1 MEQFIFLDESG
12 DLGFGKLKSSKY
24 FVISIVFIS
33 DKKPLEKIVINTHRT
48 LRKTVKR
55 IGGGVLHSYKEKPV
69 TRKRLLDKVNKKD
82 CSIMT
87 IYLKKEKVY
96 TKLRS
101 ETAVLYNYVVN
112 ILLDRIMTRE
122 YLDKRKPITLVASKR
137 ETNKFLNQNFKNYLS
152 TQVELKH
159 KGKLNVIIKT
169 PSEEKSLQATD
180 FICWAIFRKYE
191 FKDSGYYEIIKD
203 KIIEERG
210 LFE

>member
-1 MEQFIFLDESG
+1 MDQFIFLDESG

-33 DKKPLEKIVINTHRT
+33 DKKPLEKIVTNTHRT

-55 IGGGVLHSYKEKPV
+55 IGGGVLHSFKEKPI
-69 TRKRLLDKVNKKD
+69 TRKRLLEKVNKKE

-96 TKLRS
+96 AKLRS
-101 ETAVLYNYVVN
+101 ETTVLYNYVVN
-112 ILLDRIMTRE
+112 ILLDRIMTRK
-122 YLDKRKPITLVASKR
+122 YLDKTKPITLVASKR
-137 ETNKFLNQNFKNYLS
+137 ETNKFLNQNFKNYIS
-152 TQVELKH
+152 TQVELNH
-159 KGKLNVIIKT
+159 KGKLKVIIKT
-169 PSEEKSLQATD
+169 PAEEKSLQATD

-191 FKDSGYYEIIKD
+191 LKDSEYYNIIKD